1 VGTVKLEQIGRQV
14 GIGLFRAG
22 QSLSMLL
29 ARLCESLWSI
39 WHGSISRGWFV
50 VLLLGGVG
58 MISIAEHAA
67 ESALLVLSGFS
78 ITSKLWHWQ
87 SEGFFA
93 LRFGGAQKLF
103 EL

>member
-1 VGTVKLEQIGRQV
+1 
-14 GIGLFRAG
+14 
-22 QSLSMLL
+22 
-29 ARLCESLWSI
+29 
-39 WHGSISRGWFV
+39 
-50 VLLLGGVG
+50 VG